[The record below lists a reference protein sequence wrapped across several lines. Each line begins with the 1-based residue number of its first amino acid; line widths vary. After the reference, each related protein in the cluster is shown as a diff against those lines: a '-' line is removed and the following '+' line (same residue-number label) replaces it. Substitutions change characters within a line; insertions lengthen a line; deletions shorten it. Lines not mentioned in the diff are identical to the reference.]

1 MTYTPVKDTNH
12 EGRGVARLL
21 EQFKRSGNLQ
31 AILRSYLRQL
41 QKIEDAAWE
50 VIEKRNLVDGFGII
64 LDNIGRIVGRG
75 REDLDDDHYRI
86 AIRCQIRINRSQGKP
101 KDFTDVAVL
110 ASPEGTEHSFTTFP
124 KTIIWEV
131 LTPLEFVLAYD
142 VLFKALTKVKA
153 AGDQLFFEFS
163 VDGFGVDET
172 FTLAEYD
179 PSNYDDLPPIG
190 DYGMGLGYSADDG
203 IGGVLNMVVVA

>member
-1 MTYTPVKDTNH
+1 MSYTPVKDTNH

-21 EQFKRSGNLQ
+21 EQFRRSGNLQ

-41 QKIEDAAWE
+41 QRVEDAAWE
-50 VIEKRNLVDGFGII
+50 VIEKRNLVDGFGVI

-86 AIRCQIRINRSQGKP
+86 AIRAQIRINRSQGKP

-110 ASPEGTEHSFTTFP
+110 ATPEGTEHTFTALA

-131 LTPLEFVLAYD
+131 LTPLEFVLAYEI
-142 VLFKALTKVKA
+142 LFKSLAKVKA
-153 AGDQLFFEFS
+153 AGDQLFFLFS
-163 VDGFGVDET
+163 LEGLTVDDT

-179 PSNYDDLPPIG
+179 PTSYNDLPPVYDDLK
-190 DYGMGLGYSADDG
+190 GLSSQSDD
-203 IGGVLNMVVVA
+203 IGGALLMVVST